1 MELWKPARGYEG
13 WYEVS
18 NLARVRRARP
28 GKGTRVGQIIKQTL
42 SMRGRRQVSLS
53 REGEQHTLPVHVLV
67 AHAFIGPRPDGM
79 EINHID
85 FDCLNNSPDNLEYV
99 KPIEN
104 IRHAY
109 AHGQAERTTRRGS
122 QQGSAKLTEA
132 DVVAIR
138 ASAIPRD
145 KIAAIYNV
153 SACTIKFIRNRRSW
167 KHVA

>member
-1 MELWKPARGYEG
+1 MEEWKPARAYEG

-18 NLARVRRARP
+18 SLGRVRRVRP
-28 GKGTRVGQIIKQTL
+28 GKGTRVGLIVKQQLTT
-42 SMRGRRQVSLS
+42 RGRWQVSLS
-53 REGEQHTLPVHVLV
+53 KDGEHRSLPVHVLV

-85 FDCLNNSPDNLEYV
+85 FDCLNNIPSNLEYIT
-99 KPIEN
+99 PIEN
-104 IRHAY
+104 VKHAY
-109 AHGQAERTTRRGS
+109 AHGQAERTTQRGS
-122 QQGSAKLTEA
+122 QQGNAKLTES
-132 DVVAIR
+132 DIPAIR

-153 SACTIKFIRNRRSW
+153 SPVTIKFIRNRRSW